1 MQVKQEFLKENYD
14 SQVMTTESNLYY
26 RWFQKLS
33 NKTKEYSGGAAS
45 EINTNHILKAFKTI
59 FV

>member
-14 SQVMTTESNLYY
+14 SEVMTTESNLYY

-45 EINTNHILKAFKTI
+45 EINTNHIIKSI
-59 FV
+59 

>member
-1 MQVKQEFLKENYD
+1 MISKIKY
-14 SQVMTTESNLYY
+14 
-26 RWFQKLS
+26 
-33 NKTKEYSGGAAS
+33 KTKQYVGGAAS